1 MGSPDGKITW
11 LRDTLGPGRSD
22 DDIDAIAALG
32 DRHDV
37 QAGRTLARTGDYGRE
52 AFLIVTG
59 RVEVRRDGEVIA
71 LLGPGDVAGEL
82 AVTGAVR
89 RNADL
94 VAATDVELVVFDPVS
109 FRSALRASSS
119 LASQV
124 EGARAVRTA
133 VA

>member
-1 MGSPDGKITW
+1 MRSPDRKITW

-32 DRHDV
+32 DRFEV
-37 QAGRTLARTGDYGRE
+37 PAGRTLARTGDYGRE

-59 RVEVRRDGEVIA
+59 RVEVRRDGATIA

-94 VAATDVELVVFDPVS
+94 VAATDVELVVFDPAS
-109 FRSALRASSS
+109 FRSAMRVSAS
-119 LASQV
+119 LAAQV
-124 EGARAVRTA
+124 EGARAARSR

>member
-1 MGSPDGKITW
+1 MRSPDGKVTW

-22 DDIDAIAALG
+22 DDIDAIASLG
-32 DRHDV
+32 DRFDV
-37 QAGRTLARTGDYGRE
+37 AEGRTLARTGDYGRE
-52 AFLIVTG
+52 AFLIVSG
-59 RVEVRRDGEVIA
+59 RVEVRRDGEPIA

-94 VAATDVELVVFDPVS
+94 VAATDVSLVVFDPAS
-109 FRSALRASSS
+109 FRSAMSASTS

-124 EGARAVRTA
+124 EGARAARTQ